1 MKKFFKYCLI
11 LFISFQVS
19 QASEFVIDTTH
30 SNVGFSI
37 KHLMISNVKGNFK
50 SYDAE
55 LDFDTKTKTFNTI
68 EATIDAVSVNTG
80 IEKRDTH
87 LRSTDFFSVK
97 KFPHIVFKM
106 TSADA
111 NSVTGN
117 ITMHGITKKI
127 KLKSIIHGIIK
138 DSQGDTRV
146 GFTLAGKLKRKDF
159 GLTWNKLLETGGFT
173 VGDDVL
179 ITIDVEAI
187 EL

>member
-1 MKKFFKYCLI
+1 MKKIFKYCLI
-11 LFISFQVS
+11 LLMGFQFS

-50 SYDAE
+50 SYEAD
-55 LDFDTKTKTFNTI
+55 LDFDAKTKTFNTI
-68 EATIDAVSVNTG
+68 KATIDAVSVNTG
-80 IEKRDTH
+80 IEKRDNH
-87 LRSTDFFSVK
+87 LRSADFFNVK

-106 TSADA
+106 TSSDA

-127 KLKSIIHGIIK
+127 TLKSTVHGIIK
-138 DSQGDTRV
+138 DMQGETRV
-146 GFTLAGKLKRKDF
+146 GFTLEGKLNRKDF
-159 GLTWNKLLETGGFT
+159 GLTWNKVLEAGGFA
-173 VGDDVL
+173 VGEDVT

-187 EL
+187 EF